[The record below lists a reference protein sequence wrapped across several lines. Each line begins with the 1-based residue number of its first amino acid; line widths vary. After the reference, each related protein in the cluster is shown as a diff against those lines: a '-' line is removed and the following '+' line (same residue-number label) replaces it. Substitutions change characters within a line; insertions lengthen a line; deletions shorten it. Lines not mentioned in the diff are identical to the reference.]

1 MLAALKSFVHNQESL
16 YYDWKW
22 IYYIKN
28 TRTRTNQS
36 SYQCNGR
43 KKDFFCFFFLFS
55 GAKAENL
62 ETKCDSSVLGMLCK
76 MELWGDAERWW
87 AWVNEVAAAVGLCI
101 LQREAEVGFGPQ
113 T

>member
-1 MLAALKSFVHNQESL
+1 MIGNGYITSKILELELIKVATNVMEEKKIFLFFV
-16 YYDWKW
+16 
-22 IYYIKN
+22 
-28 TRTRTNQS
+28 
-36 SYQCNGR
+36 
-43 KKDFFCFFFLFS
+43 LFS

-113 T
+113 TRNRAV